1 MTIEIHKQL
10 GAFRLDVEF
19 QLEYGILGLL
29 GASGSGKSK
38 TLQCITGIERPDEG
52 KIIINGRTVFD
63 SRKNIN
69 LKTQERHEYLLD
81 R

>member
-1 MTIEIHKQL
+1 MSMTIEIHKQL
-10 GAFRLDVEF
+10 GAFRLDVKF
-19 QLEYGILGLL
+19 QLEHGVLGLL

-69 LKTQERHEYLLD
+69 LKTQERHV
-81 R
+81 